1 MVINELIFY
10 QNELNGPLVLANGV
24 FDISLSTTT
33 AAVNGLSTTSFYDNL
48 GANNKL
54 VYSAVLPA
62 MTGNELIIHLSSNF
76 LYNPNFGNLLMTVS
90 SINFSTAPTDGFF
103 QKDQDPSGPM
113 SRPILNGLG
122 DIEAQDLGRI
132 TGIGFVPPGQV
143 PLPAALPLFAT
154 GLGALGLLGWRRKR
168 KGAAIAA

>member
-1 MVINELIFY
+1 
-10 QNELNGPLVLANGV
+10 
-24 FDISLSTTT
+24 
-33 AAVNGLSTTSFYDNL
+33 
-48 GANNKL
+48 
-54 VYSAVLPA
+54 

-122 DIEAQDLGRI
+122 DIEAQDLGLI